1 MNKLDFY
8 NKIIVIVNDY
18 ILLSNNMCEILGEIK
33 KALLSFD
40 NFKLNKV
47 LDEKLVMNQQILSIN
62 EKLAAQ
68 MNDRYGSYTKESA
81 EKLQIE
87 FPEIINSWKALQF
100 NMRLL
105 KDYATDIR
113 RVITAIEKYHSA
125 MKVTIESAKPKTYKQ
140 RSYYDKR

>member
-1 MNKLDFY
+1 MDKTDFY
-8 NKIIVIVNDY
+8 KKIIVIVNEY
-18 ILLSNNMCEILGEIK
+18 IQLSNNMCEILMEIK

-47 LDEKLVMNQQILSIN
+47 LDEKLVMNQQILSVN
-62 EKLAAQ
+62 EKLAVQ

-81 EKLQIE
+81 EKLEAE
-87 FPEIINSWKALQF
+87 FPEIVNSWKALQS

-105 KDYATDIR
+105 KNHAADIR
-113 RVITAIEKYHSA
+113 RVISAIEKYHSA

-140 RSYYDKR
+140 KSYYEKR